1 MCTANLTTHQK
12 PFAGEEID
20 WYCCIMGHF
29 HMERALD
36 PSVPTVQSEQLR
48 RYLLLEDSVL
58 FQQAALTLGAS
69 GLKTLAAEY
78 VAKGENWAAA
88 KAKYAE
94 VQAYSAAI
102 SGSHDILGLMKDA
115 HECLGKSGR
124 LATTEGQQLV
134 GESVSQWAFAW
145 GSVCSL
151 SCTLLTAIRKWSC

>member
-1 MCTANLTTHQK
+1 
-12 PFAGEEID
+12 
-20 WYCCIMGHF
+20 MGHF

-102 SGSHDILGLMKDA
+102 SGSHDILDLMKEA

-134 GESVSQWAFAW
+134 SESVSQWAF
-145 GSVCSL
+145 GGVCSL
-151 SCTLLTAIRKWSC
+151 GSLCALCLLPSGSGAVEQDDVDNEQYSRRR